1 VRAVVKQARR
11 DVMDNWSLDQVARS
25 VVDRLQA
32 IKSSGRL
39 AEAKR
44 ARSPASSARYSQS
57 TYASSPASSSS
68 SSSSSAS
75 METSGRKK
83 IKIVNDL

>member
-68 SSSSSAS
+68 AS